1 MRPLAGDVATFMKTI
16 YENEY
21 LQEYSLLY
29 ERLFSLTLQCLIL
42 KDNNNKTRILEQ
54 SMLLGQHAFISNM
67 TLFTYSNCPR

>member
-1 MRPLAGDVATFMKTI
+1 MGPLAGDEATFMKTI

-42 KDNNNKTRILEQ
+42 KDNNRTKQE
-54 SMLLGQHAFISNM
+54 F
-67 TLFTYSNCPR
+67 